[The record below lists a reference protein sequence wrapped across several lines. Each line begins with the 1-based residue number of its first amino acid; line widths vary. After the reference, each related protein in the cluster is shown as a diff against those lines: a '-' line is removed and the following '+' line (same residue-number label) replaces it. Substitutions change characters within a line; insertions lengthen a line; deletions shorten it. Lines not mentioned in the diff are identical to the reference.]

1 MCESDSLSLMTT
13 LESLVPGVVVDTVSK
28 TAALLDAEIVDLYM
42 LELEDLP
49 ILEFVVTV
57 TLSSVAGFVG
67 SIVDTVGGLV
77 ALYPDI
83 GNVDFL

>member
-1 MCESDSLSLMTT
+1 MCESDSLSPMTT

-42 LELEDLP
+42 LELEYLP

-57 TLSSVAGFVG
+57 
-67 SIVDTVGGLV
+67 GGLV
-77 ALYPDI
+77 ALCPDI